1 MSPLSDFLL
10 KSSSYSSLIGSTTV
24 ASHPLAEKYS
34 QSQKKYGLL
43 LFLANKVTTNWH
55 FMAGVIL
62 VLEEA
67 ANVRCLDLWML

>member
-1 MSPLSDFLL
+1 MLL
-10 KSSSYSSLIGSTTV
+10 PIQIKLRSTKV
-24 ASHPLAEKYS
+24 ASHPSVKKYS
-34 QSQKKYGLL
+34 PSQKKWSLL

-55 FMAGVIL
+55 FMAVVVL